1 MRRLKWVLTGVVVL
15 LVGVVVAGIAILK
28 SIDLNQYKDLI
39 AQEIESATGRKV
51 MIGGPI
57 DLELS
62 FSPALALS
70 DVSLEMRP
78 GRKTRKCLQS
88 NVSRRGSRSCRC

>member
-51 MIGGPI
+51 VIGGPI
-57 DLELS
+57 AACLRQRDGGRLIGDVPRRS
-62 FSPALALS
+62 HWHGHGAL
-70 DVSLEMRP
+70 D
-78 GRKTRKCLQS
+78 
-88 NVSRRGSRSCRC
+88 